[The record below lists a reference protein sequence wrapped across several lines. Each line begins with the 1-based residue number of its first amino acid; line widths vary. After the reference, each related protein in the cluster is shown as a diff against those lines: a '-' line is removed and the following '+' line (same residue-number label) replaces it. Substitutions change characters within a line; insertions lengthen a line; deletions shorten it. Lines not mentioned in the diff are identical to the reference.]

1 MSLKNPKRALVITV
15 AAFVVATP
23 AAPAGAV
30 RDDPVTSA
38 IVVLKD
44 QVDPGGIKEPGRHRR
59 RAALERALRARAD
72 SGQRGLLSLLRA
84 RRSQGLVSAVT
95 PLWIVNGVA
104 VTATRSVLSELAAR
118 PEVRAVRPD
127 LKIQAPVLTTS
138 GVPAEPNLTRV
149 SAPALWD
156 LGYRGQ
162 GVVVASLDT
171 GVDATHPDLAGR
183 YRGGAN
189 SWYDP
194 NGEHPST
201 PIDVSGHGTA
211 TMGVMV
217 GGDAGGTAV
226 GMAPDAKWIAA
237 KIFNDR
243 GTATASGIHL
253 AMQWLLDPDGNPDT
267 ADAPDV
273 VNNSWTGS
281 AGGCTLDFQPDLR
294 NLRAAG
300 ILPVF
305 AAGNF
310 GPTAGSVY
318 SPANNAEA
326 FAVGATDNADALD
339 PSSGR
344 GPSPCA
350 SAAAPR
356 LTAPGVNI
364 RTTDLYGQYVIASG
378 TSLSAPHAAGALAL
392 LFSAYPDLDVDRQ
405 AAALQN
411 GAADLGVAGLDNDY
425 GYGRLNALAAYQ
437 WLASAPNFTLAVTP
451 SSRTALVGGSA
462 AYTATVGAMNGFT
475 GPVTLSVSGLPAG
488 ATGTWTPPTVP
499 GSGGSQLTV
508 STPQGVAPGVYPLTI
523 TGSSGGL
530 SHSIQVTLVV
540 SAGDFA
546 ISASPA
552 TQSVTRGGSASSTV
566 SLSVS
571 GGFSGSVSLSA
582 TGLPS
587 GSTASFSATPVTA
600 PGTSRLTVRT
610 TSSTARGTFTV
621 IVTGVAGP
629 LSHRASLTLTVR

>member
-1 MSLKNPKRALVITV
+1 MKRAILITV
-15 AAFVVATP
+15 ISLAAAMPATT
-23 AAPAGAV
+23 ATAV
-30 RDDPVTSA
+30 PDPMTQA
-38 IVVLKD
+38 IVVLRD
-44 QVDPGGIKEPGRHRR
+44 QVDPGGIQEPGRHRR

-72 SGQRGLLSLLRA
+72 AGQRDLLGLLRA
-84 RRSQGLVSAVT
+84 RRSQGLVSAVRS
-95 PLWIVNGVA
+95 LWIFNGIA
-104 VTATRSVLSELAAR
+104 VTATPSVLSELAAR
-118 PEVRAVRPD
+118 PEVREIRPD
-127 LKIQAPVLTTS
+127 LKIQAPALLAST
-138 GVPAEPNLTRV
+138 GPAEPNVALLG
-149 SAPALWD
+149 APALWD
-156 LGYRGQ
+156 LGHRGQ
-162 GVVVASLDT
+162 GVVVATLDT

-217 GGDAGGTAV
+217 GGDAGGTAI
-226 GMAPDAKWIAA
+226 GIAPDAKWIAA

-243 GTATASGIHL
+243 GTATAGGIHL
-253 AMQWLLDPDGNPDT
+253 AIQWLMDPDGNPDT

-281 AGGCTLDFQPDLR
+281 AGGCALDFQLDLR

-305 AAGNF
+305 AAGNS

-318 SPANNAEA
+318 APANNAEA
-326 FAVGATDNADALD
+326 FAVGATDNAGVLD

-350 SAAAPR
+350 GAAAPR

-364 RTTDLYGQYVIASG
+364 TTTDLYGLYTVASG

-392 LFSAYPDLDVDRQ
+392 LLSAYPDLDADRQ

-411 GAADLGVAGLDNDY
+411 SAVDLGAPGFDNDH
-425 GYGRLNALAAYQ
+425 GYGRLDALAAYQ
-437 WLASAPNFTLAVTP
+437 WLASAPDFTLAVTP
-451 SSRTALVGGSA
+451 SSRTARVGGSA

-475 GPVTLSVSGLPAG
+475 GAVALSVAGLPAG
-488 ATGTWTPPTVP
+488 ATASWTLPSIP

-508 STPQGVAPGVYPLTI
+508 STPAGVAPGGYPLTI
-523 TGSSGGL
+523 SGSSGGL
-530 SHSIQVTLVV
+530 SHSTQVTLVV
-540 SAGDFA
+540 SVGDFA
-546 ISASPA
+546 LSASPA
-552 TQSVTRGGSASSTV
+552 TLSVVRGGSASSTV
-566 SLSVS
+566 SVSVA

-582 TGLPS
+582 SGLPS
-587 GSTASFSATPVTA
+587 GSTAGFAATPVAA

-621 IVTGVAGP
+621 IVAGVSGP
-629 LSHRASLTLTVR
+629 LVHRATVTLTVR